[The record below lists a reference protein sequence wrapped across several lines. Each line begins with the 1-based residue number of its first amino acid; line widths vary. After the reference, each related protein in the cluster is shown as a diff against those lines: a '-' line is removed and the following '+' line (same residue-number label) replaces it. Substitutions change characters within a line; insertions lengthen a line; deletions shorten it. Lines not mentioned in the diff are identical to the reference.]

1 MLCMFDIS
9 YVFFLISFPAAA
21 SWFLSNWENE
31 RPLRT
36 EVDYIEFKKAFH
48 RYDEDAEPDSQGYFA
63 ANLPIRVGRHS
74 WIFRTCQTYWSE
86 MSIGLKTDLRS
97 YNIEFKPATA
107 KLDTLII
114 RYLHSITS
122 AHAATMIFKACSG
135 HGSFA
140 WQCLEGSACSSD
152 TGMMFFQL
160 VNMFPYSSP
169 QGLAWAWCWRR
180 VELTVKET

>member
-1 MLCMFDIS
+1 
-9 YVFFLISFPAAA
+9 
-21 SWFLSNWENE
+21 
-31 RPLRT
+31 
-36 EVDYIEFKKAFH
+36 
-48 RYDEDAEPDSQGYFA
+48 
-63 ANLPIRVGRHS
+63 
-74 WIFRTCQTYWSE
+74 

-169 QGLAWAWCWRR
+169 QGLA
-180 VELTVKET
+180 